1 MLVKEKEQTKKIIE
15 KDEKVGLS
23 KEREDVIKRL
33 KMYSEEPDS
42 KQYLNS
48 FEVELGK
55 KIQKACLDKELTY
68 EALANIVEERLRKP
82 AYKHVK
88 MKQVI
93 ENFAMN
99 RYYRDAPLNDPMRI
113 NMDVLEII
121 QDALEI

>member
-1 MLVKEKEQTKKIIE
+1 MLVKEKEQTKTIIE
-15 KDEKVGLS
+15 RDEKVGLS

-55 KIQKACLDKELTY
+55 KIQRACLDKGLTY
-68 EALANIVEERLRKP
+68 EALAKIVEERLSKP

-99 RYYRDAPLNDPMRI
+99 RYYRDAPPNDPMRI